1 MGTLNELLQRAQAQF
16 SGIRLGQPD
25 WGDTSHSL
33 AITARAVRARLVLH
47 LIMNAY
53 WEPLVFELP
62 EMVDVGR
69 NWRRLIDTSL
79 PSPDD
84 IAEFRQ
90 ATPVTVERYPVQP
103 RSIVLLAAEMN

>member
-1 MGTLNELLQRAQAQF
+1 
-16 SGIRLGQPD
+16 
-25 WGDTSHSL
+25 
-33 AITARAVRARLVLH
+33 
-47 LIMNAY
+47 
-53 WEPLVFELP
+53 VFELP

-84 IAEFRQ
+84 IAEFRK
-90 ATPVTVERYPVQP
+90 APPVTVERYPVQP

>member
-1 MGTLNELLQRAQAQF
+1 
-16 SGIRLGQPD
+16 
-25 WGDTSHSL
+25 
-33 AITARAVRARLVLH
+33 
-47 LIMNAY
+47 
-53 WEPLVFELP
+53 VFELP